1 MSYVVKMRGVI
12 IGRSSL
18 EHANPAARVASGVLR
33 PGLGYDLVQPI
44 FRLYAEA
51 VPDADAP
58 PRDDEKLQRYRAAV
72 ERLGL
77 ELFARDG
84 RRVETSSIH
93 ISDYVAERGSQALEL
108 EIVTEDAAFWAEHGG
123 RA

>member
-12 IGRSSL
+12 IGRSAL
-18 EHANPAARVASGVLR
+18 ERADPATRTATGVLR
-33 PGLGYDLVQPI
+33 PGIGYDLVQPV

-51 VPDADAP
+51 VPDPDAP
-58 PRDDEKLQRYRAAV
+58 PRDEEKLARYRAAL

-77 ELFARDG
+77 ELFSKDG
-84 RRVETSSIH
+84 RRIETSAIH
-93 ISDYVAERGSQALEL
+93 ISDFVAERGSQALEL
-108 EIVTEDAAFWAEHGG
+108 EVVTADAAFWAERGE

>member
-1 MSYVVKMRGVI
+1 MSYVLKMRGVI
-12 IGRSSL
+12 IGRSAL
-18 EHANPAARVASGVLR
+18 ERANPATRVASGLLR

-51 VPDADAP
+51 VPDVDAP
-58 PRDDEKLQRYRAAV
+58 PRDEKLKRYRSAV

-93 ISDYVAERGSQALEL
+93 IADYVAERGSQALQL
-108 EIVTEDAAFWAEHGG
+108 EVVTDDAAFWAEHGG

>member
-12 IGRSSL
+12 VGRSAL
-18 EHANPAARVASGVLR
+18 ERVNFPERTAVGHLR
-33 PGLGYDLVQPI
+33 PGIGYDLVQPV

-51 VPDADAP
+51 VPDPGAP
-58 PRDDEKLQRYRAAV
+58 PRDDEKLDRYRAAL

-77 ELFARDG
+77 ELFSKEG
-84 RRVETSSIH
+84 RRIDTSSIH

-108 EIVTEDAAFWAEHGG
+108 EVVTEDAAFWADHGA
-123 RA
+123 RS